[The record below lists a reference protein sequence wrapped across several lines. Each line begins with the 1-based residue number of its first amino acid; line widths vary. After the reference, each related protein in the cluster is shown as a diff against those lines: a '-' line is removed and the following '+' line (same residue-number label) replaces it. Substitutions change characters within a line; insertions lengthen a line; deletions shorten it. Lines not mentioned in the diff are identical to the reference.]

1 MKLSKKHICH
11 DMRQHALK
19 RFKERYEH
27 GISLEQYLAINDL
40 ILNNKCIIAERK
52 TSFEYRIF
60 YLVNVGKQKLCAL
73 FDWRFKMVITFY
85 PPNFMDL
92 ELLLKI
98 NQIKKGAKCEK

>member
-19 RFKERYEH
+19 RFKERYDH

-40 ILNNKCIIAERK
+40 ILKNKCIIAERK

-60 YLVNVGKQKLCAL
+60 YLLHVGKQKLCAL
-73 FDWRFKMVITFY
+73 FDWRFKMIITFY

-98 NQIKKGAKCEK
+98 NQIKKGAK